1 MGLKDIL
8 EANKVPLPSDFDER
22 FNLVMM
28 GLRKDPKFD
37 EELRKFKEQTGGI
50 KLPGITDKFNSVKK
64 DIENRVAS
72 ASDKIPA
79 TADTPMSLAPPMKLD
94 SEDWMGPNIKWF
106 LDAITSPYA
115 RVMLRSV
122 FMVIFFVSYLEQL
135 PAFGNIIGATLD
147 LMVAGTRIIT
157 KSIQKNLPPII
168 GLLPLPY
175 ASLFGIV
182 LAGMFGAIVWP
193 LVAMVSFSRQEFAV
207 SIESMFRA
215 IPPPFGDTIA
225 DVFTDGNRMVA
236 KLNMR
241 RQKLA
246 SDLITAFG
254 TIANVVSDVNNKINF
269 KVGNVGSNI
278 ENLTSKIKQ
287 VAARPVGAK
296 RLTNRRRVN
305 TKWMKTRRAK
315 YAKR

>member
-1 MGLKDIL
+1 
-8 EANKVPLPSDFDER
+8 
-22 FNLVMM
+22 
-28 GLRKDPKFD
+28 
-37 EELRKFKEQTGGI
+37 
-50 KLPGITDKFNSVKK
+50 
-64 DIENRVAS
+64 
-72 ASDKIPA
+72 
-79 TADTPMSLAPPMKLD
+79 
-94 SEDWMGPNIKWF
+94 
-106 LDAITSPYA
+106 
-115 RVMLRSV
+115 
-122 FMVIFFVSYLEQL
+122 MVIFFVSYLEKL

-147 LMVAGTRIIT
+147 VMVAGTRIIT
-157 KSIQKNLPPII
+157 KSIQKNLPPVI

-193 LVAMVSFSRQEFAV
+193 MVAMVSFSRQEFTV

-246 SDLITAFG
+246 GDLVTAFG
-254 TIANVVSDVNNKINF
+254 TIANVVSDVNNKMNF
-269 KVGNVGSNI
+269 KVGNMGSNI
-278 ENLTSKIKQ
+278 QNLTSKIKQ
-287 VAARPVGAK
+287 VAAQPVGAK
-296 RLTNRRRVN
+296 RLTNRRRTN
-305 TKWMKTRRAK
+305 TKWMKTRRVK